1 MELLDYVLRSR
12 EFMVYS
18 QTSIPKIRE
27 GGDRLA
33 AQAANVLDEIQAE
46 FRYFSERGGARW
58 KFGQLDP
65 PAD

>member
-1 MELLDYVLRSR
+1 MERLDDVLRSR
-12 EFMVYS
+12 EFMVYAR
-18 QTSIPKIRE
+18 TSTPKTRE

-33 AQAANVLDEIQAE
+33 AQAANVLAEIQAE

-58 KFGQLDP
+58 KFGQLDR